1 MFVVNEKDF
10 EYRFGDSG
18 PKYLMKG
25 PRMNYALVQF
35 QPGQDFQAHYHN
47 VMEENFYILE
57 GKVDIVVD
65 GVCHT
70 LSEGDFIHIEPGE
83 VHYVKNAY
91 DQTVKMVSTLAPFQE
106 VDKVNVDNPV
116 YLCLNIHICIFISK
130 ENGGC
135 PSGLASIFHC
145 LNVCILQRWCTAS
158 CDAVLNSCPYTHSAR
173 FRI

>member
-1 MFVVNEKDF
+1 MFVINENER

-25 PRMNYALVQF
+25 PRSNFALVRF
-35 QPGQDFQAHYHN
+35 NPGEDFQAHYHN

-65 GVCHT
+65 GKVNT
-70 LSEGDFIHIEPGE
+70 LSAGDMIHIEPGE

-91 DQTVKMVSTLAPFQE
+91 DAPIKMVSTLAPYQE

-116 YLCLNIHICIFISK
+116 Y
-130 ENGGC
+130 
-135 PSGLASIFHC
+135 
-145 LNVCILQRWCTAS
+145 
-158 CDAVLNSCPYTHSAR
+158 
-173 FRI
+173 